1 MGKLK
6 LPDCNIFNSTWHITW
21 DNKEVYLRS
30 GYEVDYAEILDL
42 EKIHYGRKRIIL
54 DYQEVCST
62 TSLCFI
68 SVEDFLVFQLE

>member
-42 EKIHYGRKRIIL
+42 EKIEIYKTFYIKEIK
-54 DYQEVCST
+54 
-62 TSLCFI
+62 
-68 SVEDFLVFQLE
+68 